1 MTVDSAHSPR
11 GDDDPD
17 AGNALDRLVLAC
29 QRGGKDAEAGLY
41 ERFAPYVHGLL
52 LAYVPAE
59 DAEDLTH
66 DTFMTAFQ
74 RIRALRRPEAFGA
87 WIGQI
92 ARNAARMR
100 LRRQVRLV
108 SIEEAESVPD
118 PAQSAAT
125 DALDGARVLAAIR
138 SLPVAYREPLILRL
152 VEGLSGEDIAARTGL
167 TAGSVRV
174 NLHRGMAMLREKLGV
189 KR

>member
-74 RIRALRRPEAFGA
+74 RIRALRRPEAFG
-87 WIGQI
+87 GTP
-92 ARNAARMR
+92 
-100 LRRQVRLV
+100 RRRKG
-108 SIEEAESVPD
+108 D
-118 PAQSAAT
+118 
-125 DALDGARVLAAIR
+125 
-138 SLPVAYREPLILRL
+138 
-152 VEGLSGEDIAARTGL
+152 
-167 TAGSVRV
+167 
-174 NLHRGMAMLREKLGV
+174 
-189 KR
+189 